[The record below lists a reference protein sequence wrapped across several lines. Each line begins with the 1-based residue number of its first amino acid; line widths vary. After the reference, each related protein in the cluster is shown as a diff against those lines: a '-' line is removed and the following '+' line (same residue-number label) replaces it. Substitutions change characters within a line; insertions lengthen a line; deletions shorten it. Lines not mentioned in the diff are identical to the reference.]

1 MAFDNSRFLLHLMKT
16 VPSEVSE
23 MNETYRCNPTTLSQ
37 LQDKVLRSMV
47 RKYDDENLQSQ
58 VVPQSDCVS
67 KKEAA
72 VLCLK
77 SCALK
82 CHENCSKDFSRE
94 VSSSIFDKR
103 DNIEGT
109 LQNLQRDVKKGIT
122 PLVSITTCSS
132 PEPLRTPTFQFS
144 PLSKSP
150 ARTSEG
156 PLSPLAAMI
165 MSPFGRKM
173 SEDLSVYLPDNFTP
187 VATLE
192 RLENSV
198 TSTVFEFPT
207 VAVNREDYHKT
218 GGKFKRNGGEGI
230 KSGCICSE
238 TDFDGHDRVDAENAD
253 VFVDLDAINCLEEL
267 QTIVNCEIESDAPER
282 GQKKRKSQEELAE
295 NVLHFRNKLERR
307 RRNEM
312 NFKFD
317 KLRQCIPAIEKREKV
332 AKIVVLRSAIEYI
345 RELQGQDSLLAKQK
359 EFEKMKNGQLLKKLV
374 KINS

>member
-1 MAFDNSRFLLHLMKT
+1 MAFDNSRFLFHLMKT
-16 VPSEVSE
+16 VPSEISE
-23 MNETYRCNPTTLSQ
+23 INEMYRCSPTTLSQ

-47 RKYDDENLQSQ
+47 GKCDEDNLQLQ
-58 VVPQSDCVS
+58 VVPRGDCLSKEETAVS
-67 KKEAA
+67 
-72 VLCLK
+72 CLK

-94 VSSSIFDKR
+94 VSSSIFDRR
-103 DNIEGT
+103 DNIAIEAT
-109 LQNLQRDVKKGIT
+109 LQNLQSDINSWKT

-144 PLSKSP
+144 PLKSP
-150 ARTSEG
+150 ARASEA
-156 PLSPLAAMI
+156 PVSPLAAMI
-165 MSPFGRKM
+165 LSPFGRKI

-192 RLENSV
+192 RLENSI

-207 VAVNREDYHKT
+207 VVVNREDHHKT
-218 GGKFKRNGGEGI
+218 VSTFKKNEGEGI
-230 KSGCICSE
+230 KRGCSCSG
-238 TDFDGHDRVDAENAD
+238 TDFEGQERVDAENAD

-267 QTIVNCEIESDAPER
+267 QTIVNCEIECDAPER
-282 GQKKRKSQEELAE
+282 GKKKRKREELAE
-295 NVLHFRNKLERR
+295 NVHHFRNKLERR

-332 AKIVVLRSAIEYI
+332 AKIVVLRSAVEYI
-345 RELQGQDSLLAKQK
+345 RELQGQDRLLAKQK
-359 EFEKMKNGQLLKKLV
+359 DFEKMKNGQLLKQLV